1 MSGKLTTATPDVL
14 VEEIIDRY
22 GSIAQFC
29 DLLRLDLDDPTIELP
44 RIPMGPRSQQRWPQP
59 PPPVAASFSS
69 TEPGPPDA
77 PPTEDGSA
85 VGEANRR
92 RGFWRRFIAWWRP

>member
-1 MSGKLTTATPDVL
+1 MSGKLTTATPDAL

-59 PPPVAASFSS
+59 PPPAGASI
-69 TEPGPPDA
+69 TGPATGAPGA
-77 PPTEDGSA
+77 RPTEDRSA
-85 VGEANRR
+85 VGDANRR
-92 RGFWRRFIAWWRP
+92 RGFWRRFIAWWRL